1 MSTIASPR
9 DPPRR
14 TPTNSNRPSFE
25 TSRSAL
31 ASPVLTQG
39 PTQPPGPPQQQQR
52 KTSNRAALREYY
64 NLRASA
70 PRIEIPDS
78 EVPATEIDAPDFNAD
93 EYVAKVVEKSSLEEL
108 LRLYTR
114 VVGEVRAL
122 DAEKKA
128 LVYDNYSKLI
138 TATETIRKMRANMD
152 PLNPMA
158 STLDPAIAQI
168 YSQASSI
175 RDALRETVPS
185 PDSVEGKK
193 RDAATRQQRTRELAV
208 QVLATPER
216 LRALV
221 SEGKIAQARKEWVMP
236 RKLLESWKEK
246 GLGGSDVEECIEEG
260 DEAMRPLDNK
270 SSASSPRI
278 SRDERLSRD
287 ERRSRDSLSA
297 FSFKLQQLLAHGKLR
312 KRENSCSAR
321 FPSSP
326 LARALPLASPKRFCS
341 CHSSNNSS
349 LKMADNGAWGAWQ
362 VESST
367 FTKTV
372 VAAMQKL
379 YPEEIADKSWDNVGL
394 LVGNSEIDAEKT
406 KKVLVTNDL
415 TYQVAVDA
423 IEQDVSVIVS
433 YHPFIFGGLK
443 SITNKDPQQ
452 ATLLRLAKA
461 GIAVY
466 CPHTAVDAAP
476 EGLNTWLADI
486 VSGPHQSQRSVA
498 IPCSSAPSSHSGAGY
513 GAIGRFDNAVSLSE
527 IILRLAEKLGGLKH
541 VMVAS
546 PVGADVKTTK
556 IGSFGVCAG
565 SGYDV
570 LKKAEVDLLVTGETS
585 HHSALR
591 AIQQGQTLVQVFHS
605 NSERGYLQEVLRPK
619 LEAAIKEN
627 VPEVE
632 VVVSKYDKDPFTI
645 LDVNDLK

>member
-1 MSTIASPR
+1 
-9 DPPRR
+9 
-14 TPTNSNRPSFE
+14 
-25 TSRSAL
+25 
-31 ASPVLTQG
+31 
-39 PTQPPGPPQQQQR
+39 
-52 KTSNRAALREYY
+52 
-64 NLRASA
+64 
-70 PRIEIPDS
+70 
-78 EVPATEIDAPDFNAD
+78 
-93 EYVAKVVEKSSLEEL
+93 
-108 LRLYTR
+108 
-114 VVGEVRAL
+114 
-122 DAEKKA
+122 
-128 LVYDNYSKLI
+128 
-138 TATETIRKMRANMD
+138 
-152 PLNPMA
+152 
-158 STLDPAIAQI
+158 
-168 YSQASSI
+168 
-175 RDALRETVPS
+175 
-185 PDSVEGKK
+185 
-193 RDAATRQQRTRELAV
+193 
-208 QVLATPER
+208 
-216 LRALV
+216 
-221 SEGKIAQARKEWVMP
+221 
-236 RKLLESWKEK
+236 
-246 GLGGSDVEECIEEG
+246 
-260 DEAMRPLDNK
+260 
-270 SSASSPRI
+270 
-278 SRDERLSRD
+278 
-287 ERRSRDSLSA
+287 
-297 FSFKLQQLLAHGKLR
+297 
-312 KRENSCSAR
+312 
-321 FPSSP
+321 
-326 LARALPLASPKRFCS
+326 
-341 CHSSNNSS
+341 
-349 LKMADNGAWGAWQ
+349 MADNGAWGAWQ
-362 VESST
+362 VESSA
-367 FTKTV
+367 FTKAV

-394 LVGNSEIDAEKT
+394 LVGNSENDAKKT

-513 GAIGRFDNAVSLSE
+513 GAIGRFDNAVSLPE

-556 IGSFGVCAG
+556 ISSFGVCAG

-591 AIQQGQTLVQVFHS
+591 AIQLGQTLVQVFHS